1 MKNKKIIFDYIDG
14 RLTASEAEEFHVRLQ
29 NDAELNKEYNTV
41 RSLLKEMQ
49 ENSAPPIDQT
59 YLTNIKYRLHSR
71 QEKKIQQKIFIPRPA
86 LLFIIPLFIVSITMY
101 IIQRE
106 YNPDEPVILS
116 INEPADTMQDYFHPM
131 NSVIPNNT
139 LEEIVTGTEVSEE
152 VENVFLS
159 ELNLDDS
166 ESSMDILRDMDIAYD
181 EFFSDLT
188 DEQAEELLAQ
198 LNNNE
203 GLSDEK

>member
-14 RLTASEAEEFHVRLQ
+14 RLTAGETEEFHVRLQ

-41 RSLLKEMQ
+41 RSLLKNMR
-49 ENSAPPIDQT
+49 ENSAPPIDPT
-59 YLTNIKYRLHSR
+59 YLHSIKYRLHGR
-71 QEKKIQQKIFIPRPA
+71 QEKKIQQTFITRPA
-86 LLFIIPLFIVSITMY
+86 LLFIIPLFIVSVTMY

-106 YNPDEPVILS
+106 YNTDEPVILS
-116 INEPADTMQDYFHPM
+116 MNEPADTMQDYFHPM
-131 NSVIPNNT
+131 NSVIPNST

-159 ELNLDDS
+159 ELNIDDT
-166 ESSMDILRDMDIAYD
+166 ESASDILRDMDISYD
-181 EFFSDLT
+181 EFVSGLT

-198 LNNNE
+198 LNNIE